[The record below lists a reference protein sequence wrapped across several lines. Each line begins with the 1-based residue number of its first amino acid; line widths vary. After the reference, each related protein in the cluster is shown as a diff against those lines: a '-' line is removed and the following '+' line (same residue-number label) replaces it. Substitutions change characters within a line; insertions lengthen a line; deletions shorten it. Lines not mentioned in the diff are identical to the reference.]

1 MAASYGR
8 RMTRIGWIT
17 FLLTALVTAGATVLV
32 VGGKSHPGEASAAR
46 LMAKPR
52 TPSAPEFGR
61 IFVGTTNQF
70 AAANGDPK
78 RISRPDC
85 VQASPGAYMCSY
97 VVRRRSGAPRECFL
111 MQARWTPKKD
121 SSITIT
127 LAGRTG
133 RCGSLREALDSLE

>member
-1 MAASYGR
+1 MS
-8 RMTRIGWIT
+8 RIGWIA
-17 FLLTALVTAGATVLV
+17 FLVIAVVATAATVLIA
-32 VGGKSHPGEASAAR
+32 GSTSHHEEALAAR
-46 LMAKPR
+46 PVAKPR

-70 AAANGDPK
+70 AAAKGDPK

-97 VVRRRSGAPRECFL
+97 VVRRRPGAPRACFL
-111 MQARWTPKKD
+111 MQARWTPKKE
-121 SSITIT
+121 STITVT

-133 RCGSLREALDSLE
+133 RCGSLQAALDSLE